1 MTAQFGRDTVC
12 YTEYG
17 RRHLHLEIS
26 AYKNLRASG
35 FSTIDRGASL
45 VSQSNAAHDESEPR
59 STVRG
64 GDHREGCA
72 RKAHEK
78 RPQRLWWSSE
88 HRSERPRSMN
98 RCCAQLSVHA
108 APPRGAPAWQQ
119 SLPRD
124 AREPVLGCESTL
136 SHVTRRRLLPCQR
149 GGDRPRVRGQLR
161 AAAVHRSRVLGPM
174 F

>member
-1 MTAQFGRDTVC
+1 MAVDARTPKSVHTKTSGL
-12 YTEYG
+12 
-17 RRHLHLEIS
+17 RR
-26 AYKNLRASG
+26 LRTLP
-35 FSTIDRGASL
+35 TIDRGASL
-45 VSQSNAAHDESEPR
+45 VSQSNAAHDES
-59 STVRG
+59 VDGARG

-72 RKAHEK
+72 REAHEK
-78 RPQRLWWSSE
+78 RPQRPCWSSE

-119 SLPRD
+119 SLPGD
-124 AREPVLGCESTL
+124 VREPVFGCESTL

-149 GGDRPRVRGQLR
+149 GGGRRRVRGQLR
-161 AAAVHRSRVLGPM
+161 AAAVHRSRALGPM